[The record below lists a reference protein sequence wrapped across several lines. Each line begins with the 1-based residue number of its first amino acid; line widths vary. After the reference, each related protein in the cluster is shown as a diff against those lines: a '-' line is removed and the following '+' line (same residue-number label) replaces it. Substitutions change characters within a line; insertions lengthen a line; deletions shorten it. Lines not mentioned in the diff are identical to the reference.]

1 MRALT
6 QHSSRRIYLAQ
17 MNPPFIIYSLYSSNQ
32 ARTRMKQ
39 CNAAAK
45 VNQNWKLFCSI
56 SDPVLYQNWISNCQ
70 MSIETIKQGSGQLAA
85 VQCPGRGAAA
95 VQRRVT
101 TGKSAQVGCWL
112 VQCCCWW
119 WCAHILCHIL
129 CPARHMLPCHQLLH
143 RPGHSLHTRMFN
155 VVDTNIEYVLNLN

>member
-39 CNAAAK
+39 CDAAAK

-70 MSIETIKQGSGQLAA
+70 MSIETIKQGSGQQAA

-112 VQCCCWW
+112 VQCCCCW

-129 CPARHMLPCHQLLH
+129 CPARHMLPSQLLH

-155 VVDTNIEYVLNLN
+155 VVDTNIEYILYLN

>member
-1 MRALT
+1 VRALT

-17 MNPPFIIYSLYSSNQ
+17 MNPPFIIYSLYSSDQ

-70 MSIETIKQGSGQLAA
+70 MSIETIKQGSGQQAA
-85 VQCPGRGAAA
+85 VQCPGRGTAEEGDYWEICPSGLLAGA
-95 VQRRVT
+95 VLLLLVVCTYPVT
-101 TGKSAQVGCWL
+101 HPEPGPAYVTLPPAPPPPRAQSSYSH
-112 VQCCCWW
+112 VQCC
-119 WCAHILCHIL
+119 
-129 CPARHMLPCHQLLH
+129 R
-143 RPGHSLHTRMFN
+143 
-155 VVDTNIEYVLNLN
+155 YKY